1 MPNLLLSVDCS
12 WPMELNK
19 FKAGLGGIDVPK
31 SPPWFVMD
39 VPKRLPLGAAVV
51 AFSDD
56 PKSGFEDPRT
66 PPVAGAWLLE
76 PLHSS
81 G

>member
-1 MPNLLLSVDCS
+1 
-12 WPMELNK
+12 MELK
-19 FKAGLGGIDVPK
+19 RFEAGLGGICDWLGVPK

-39 VPKRLPLGAAVV
+39 VPKRLPLGTAVV

-66 PPVAGAWLLE
+66 PPVTGAWLLE